1 MTNDTTSI
9 TAPTPRIRKMQITA
23 LVLLVICG
31 VINYLDRSALSV
43 ANILIRQELGLN
55 ATSMG
60 VLLSAFLFAYALSQI
75 PTGFLIDRLGPR
87 TLLGIGITLW
97 SLAQAACGFVGSF
110 TQFYFARIL
119 LGVGEAAQ
127 FPTGIR
133 VVNNWFHVTKRGLP
147 TGIFNSASF
156 LGTAIAPPILTVI
169 MLAYGWR
176 VMFISMGVLGFVA
189 AFVWVLLY
197 RDPTEFCTAA
207 EVGYIRSGD
216 TARSTSP
223 VNARQWARLF
233 QFRTMWGAILG
244 TLGSQ
249 YLTWM
254 YYTWLPGFLEIQQHM
269 SISRTGVFA
278 AIPPIVGTAG
288 SIVGGF
294 STDWLSRRSFS
305 PLTCRKIPLVS
316 GVVGMAILTVATAY
330 ASDKTLVI
338 TFISFSY
345 FLAGLSS
352 AAIWAL
358 ATAAAP
364 PDYVGSFG
372 SLMLLGGFLG
382 ATVSPIIT
390 GFIVDTTGSFLL
402 ALLIGAAMA
411 LLGAV
416 AFLLLIAKPISG
428 EQLDGAIDLAAAPP
442 RVA

>member
-1 MTNDTTSI
+1 MPGDTTGLQ
-9 TAPTPRIRKMQITA
+9 APTPHVRKMQVTA
-23 LVLLVICG
+23 LVLLVLCG
-31 VINYLDRSALSV
+31 VINYLDRSALAV
-43 ANILIRQELGLN
+43 ANVLIRQELGLN
-55 ATSMG
+55 ATAMG

-87 TLLGIGITLW
+87 RLLGIAITVW
-97 SLAQAACGFVGSF
+97 SVAQALCGFVGSF

-133 VVNNWFHVTKRGLP
+133 VVNNWFHVSRRGLP

-156 LGTAIAPPILTVI
+156 LGTALAPPLLTVI

-176 VMFISMGVLGFVA
+176 TMFIAMGVLGFVA
-189 AFVWVLLY
+189 AFIWVMLY
-197 RDPTEFCTAA
+197 RDPDTVCSPA
-207 EVGYIRSGD
+207 ELAYIRSGD
-216 TARSTSP
+216 MARTSSP
-223 VNARQWARLF
+223 VNYRHWGMLF
-233 QFRTMWGAILG
+233 RFRTMWGAILG
-244 TLGSQ
+244 TLGAQ

-269 SISRTGVFA
+269 TIARTGIFA
-278 AIPPIVGTAG
+278 AIPPIVGTIG
-288 SIVGGF
+288 SVLGGY
-294 STDWLSRRSFS
+294 STDWFARFGYS
-305 PLTCRKIPLVS
+305 PLACRKIPLVF
-316 GVVGMAILTVATAY
+316 GVVGMAILAVATAY
-330 ASDKTLVI
+330 ASDNTLVI

-372 SLMLLGGFLG
+372 SLLLLGGFLG
-382 ATVSPIIT
+382 ATVSPIVT
-390 GFIVDTTGSFLL
+390 GYIVDTTGSFLF

-411 LLGAV
+411 LLGAA
-416 AFLLLIAKPISG
+416 AFLLLIDKPISG
-428 EQLDGAIDLAAAPP
+428 EQLEGDHVGVRRLA
-442 RVA
+442 